1 MPGIG
6 PCRFGVFQPFVHGRD
21 AIPGRPD
28 RGLATPGARASNGRP
43 NKRIP
48 SLCSVGGHMAVLADL
63 LLESEDST
71 VDSVP
76 YLTYGYV
83 IAGRGLCRYS

>member
-1 MPGIG
+1 
-6 PCRFGVFQPFVHGRD
+6 
-21 AIPGRPD
+21 
-28 RGLATPGARASNGRP
+28 
-43 NKRIP
+43 
-48 SLCSVGGHMAVLADL
+48 MAVLADL